1 MFDKII
7 AFSLK
12 NRLFV
17 LAVAALILVYG
28 GWVIVNLPVDVF
40 PDLNRP
46 TINIMTEA
54 GGLAPEEVEV
64 LVTLP
69 IEVAVNGTPGLER
82 VRSSS
87 GVGLSVIYLEFDWG
101 TDIYRNR
108 QLVAEKLALVKE
120 QLPKNVTPM
129 MGPISSI
136 MGEFQLV
143 GLTSEDPSVGPMD
156 LRTIADWVLRPR
168 LLSIPG
174 IAQVIPMGGQV
185 KQYQILLSSNAL
197 RDRNVSLEE
206 VQHNLSH
213 LSQNTTG
220 GFINFSNKEF
230 MIQNV
235 GRVKNLEEVEESV
248 VGSTLGRPVKAKE
261 VATVKLGPRIKRG
274 DASINAAPAVIL
286 SVQKQPGASTIE
298 LTHTIAKSLDEI
310 QSSLPKGVKINRQL
324 FKQADFI
331 EHAVHNVQEALRD
344 GAILVTV
351 VLFLFLLNFRTTAI
365 TLTAIPLSF
374 VLTAIV
380 FKWFGLNINTMTLGG
395 LAVAIGE
402 LVDDA
407 IVDVENVFRRLREN
421 QQNPEPRSSF
431 RVIYEA
437 SSEVR
442 NSIVFATIIVVL
454 VFIPLFSL
462 GGLEGRFFAPLG
474 VGYVVSLIASLVVSL
489 TVTPALCSY
498 LLPNMKAMAHEQDGF
513 LVRFLKRWDE
523 KMLRRALKRP
533 KLIVGSVVALFLVSV
548 ALIPL
553 MGKEFLPKFNEGTAM
568 ISVVLPPGVSLEH
581 SNNVGT
587 KAEKIILE
595 IPEVKS
601 VSRRTGRAELDEH
614 AEGVH
619 NGEVDV
625 DFKEMGRPRD
635 VVLEEIRQKLLIAIP
650 GSFINLGQPISHRL
664 DHLLSGV
671 KAQIAIKIFGP
682 ELDLLRSSAAQVYSA
697 IKDVKGLVDLQIEQ
711 QVQIP
716 KIKIQFLREEAIKYN
731 IVVGELATQLEMAL
745 EGEVTAQVLEGQR
758 IFDVFMRLDDSSR
771 SNIDRIKS
779 VIIKTMPD
787 GRRIALD
794 QVADVY
800 ETTGPNMVNRE
811 NMQRRIVVQANT
823 SGRDLDS
830 VINEIRKNVSK
841 TVKLPEGYY
850 VSYGGQ
856 FESQQKASR
865 MMLFLG
871 ALSIFGIFLV
881 LYGHFRSGFIALQI
895 MLNIPMA
902 LIGSVVAIFLSDR
915 ILSVASMVAFVTLC
929 GIASRNGIMMISH
942 YLHLMMHEKEP
953 FGEEMVI
960 RGSLERLVPVLM
972 TALTAMLALVP
983 LMLAKGEPGK
993 EILHPV
999 AVVIFGGLF
1008 SSTLLDMWVTPAV
1021 FLSFGKKSAE
1031 SYANLHR
1038 RTTDLPNSVTNE
1050 SERRLT

>member
-1 MFDKII
+1 MFDRII

-17 LAVAALILVYG
+17 LAAAALILVYG
-28 GWVIVNLPVDVF
+28 GWVILNLPVDVF

-46 TINIMTEA
+46 TVTIMTEV

-108 QLVAEKLALVKE
+108 QLVAEKLVLVKE
-120 QLPKNVTPM
+120 QLPKNITPI

-143 GLTSEDPSVGPMD
+143 GLTSEDPSVTPMD
-156 LRTIADWVLRPR
+156 LRSIADWVIRPR

-174 IAQVIPMGGQV
+174 IAQVIPIGGQV

-197 RDRNVSLEE
+197 RDRNLSLEE

-220 GFINFSNKEF
+220 GFINLKNKEYL
-230 MIQNV
+230 IQNF
-235 GRVKNLEEVEESV
+235 GRVKSLEEVEESI
-248 VGSTLGRPVKAKE
+248 VGSSMGRPVRAKE
-261 VATVKLGPRIKRG
+261 VANVKLGPRIKRG
-274 DASINAAPAVIL
+274 DASINASPAVIL
-286 SVQKQPGASTIE
+286 SVQKQPGSSTID

-310 QSSLPKGVKINRQL
+310 QATLPKGVKINRSL

-331 EHAVHNVQEALRD
+331 ENAVHNVQEALRD
-344 GAILVTV
+344 GAILVTI

-374 VLTAIV
+374 VITAIV

-407 IVDVENVFRRLREN
+407 IVDVENVFRRLKEN
-421 QQNPEPRSSF
+421 KQSANPASVF
-431 RVIYEA
+431 KVIYEA

-474 VGYVVSLIASLVVSL
+474 VGYVVSLVASLIVSL

-498 LLPNMKAMAHEQDGF
+498 LLPKMKSIGHEHDGF
-513 LVRFLKRWDE
+513 LVRFLKKWDE
-523 KMLRRALKRP
+523 IILRRALKRP
-533 KLIVGSVVALFLVSV
+533 KVVIFSVIALFLASV
-548 ALIPL
+548 ALIPF

-568 ISVVLPPGVSLEH
+568 ISVVLPPGVSLEF
-581 SNNVGT
+581 SNDTGT

-595 IPEVKS
+595 VPEVKS

-619 NGEVDV
+619 NGEIDV
-625 DFKEMGRPRD
+625 DFKEEGRARGI
-635 VVLEEIRQKLLIAIP
+635 VLEDIRDRLQKAIP
-650 GSFINLGQPISHRL
+650 GIMVNLGQPISHRL

-671 KAQIAIKIFGP
+671 KAQIAIKIFGT
-682 ELDLLRSSAAQVYSA
+682 ELNTLRMSAAQIYSA
-697 IKDVKGLVDLQIEQ
+697 IKDVNGLVDLQIEQ

-716 KIKIQFLREEAIKYN
+716 KIKIQILREDALKYN
-731 IVVGELATQLEMAL
+731 VVAGELATQLEMAL
-745 EGEVTAQVLEGQR
+745 EGEVTAQILEGQR
-758 IFDVFMRLDDSSR
+758 IFDVFMRLDEDSR
-771 SNIDRIKS
+771 AELDRIKNI
-779 VIIKTMPD
+779 VIKTMPD
-787 GRRIALD
+787 GRRVSLE

-823 SGRDLDS
+823 SGRDLNT
-830 VINEIRKNVSK
+830 IIGEIKEQVAK
-841 TVKLPEGYY
+841 KVTLPEGYY
-850 VSYGGQ
+850 ISYGGQ
-856 FESQQKASR
+856 FESQQKASK
-865 MMLFLG
+865 MMAFLG
-871 ALSIFGIFLV
+871 ALSILGIFMV
-881 LYGHFRSGFIALQI
+881 LYAHFRSSFIAIQI

-902 LIGSVVAIFLSDR
+902 LIGSVVAIYLSDR

-942 YLHLMMHEKEP
+942 YLHLMLHEKEE
-953 FGEEMVI
+953 FSEEMVV

-972 TALTAMLALVP
+972 TALTAMLALIP
-983 LMLAKGEPGK
+983 LILAKGEPGK

-1008 SSTLLDMWVTPAV
+1008 SSTLLDMWVTPTV
-1021 FLSFGKKSAE
+1021 FYKFGKKSAE
-1031 SYANLHR
+1031 AYALR
-1038 RTTDLPNSVTNE
+1038 SSASGQETDL
-1050 SERRLT
+1050 

>member
-1 MFDKII
+1 MFDRII
-7 AFSLK
+7 QFSLK

-17 LAVAALILVYG
+17 LCSAALLLVYG
-28 GWVIVNLPVDVF
+28 GWVIVKLPVDVF

-46 TINIMTEA
+46 TVTVMTEA

-69 IEVAVNGTPGLER
+69 IEVAVNGTPGIER

-87 GVGLSVIYLEFDWG
+87 GVGLSVIYLEFAWG

-120 QLPKNVTPM
+120 TLPKNVTPI

-136 MGEFQLV
+136 MGEIQLV
-143 GLTSEDPSVGPMD
+143 GLSSENADISPME
-156 LRTIADWVLRPR
+156 LRSIADWVIRPR
-168 LLSIPG
+168 LLAIPG
-174 IAQVIPMGGQV
+174 IAQVIPIGGGV
-185 KQYQILLSSNAL
+185 RQYQILLSSEEL
-197 RDRNVSLEE
+197 RKRNLSLED

-220 GFINFSNKEF
+220 GFINLDKKEF
-230 MIQNV
+230 LIQNF
-235 GRVKNLEEVEESV
+235 GRVKSLQEVEDSV
-248 VGSTLGRPVKAKE
+248 VGSFFGRPVKVKE
-261 VATVKLGPRIKRG
+261 VGKVKFGPQIKRG
-274 DASINAAPAVIL
+274 DGSIGGNPAVII
-286 SVQKQPGASTIE
+286 SVQKQPGASTID
-298 LTHTIAKSLDEI
+298 LTNEIAKQLEEM
-310 QSSLPKGVKINRQL
+310 QPGLPKGVKINREL

-331 EHAVHNVQEALRD
+331 EHAVWNVQEALRD
-344 GAILVTV
+344 GAILVTI

-374 VLTAIV
+374 VITAIV
-380 FKWFGLNINTMTLGG
+380 FKFFDLNINTMTLGG

-421 QQNPEPRSSF
+421 RQSANPKPVMGVIF
-431 RVIYEA
+431 RA

-474 VGYVVSLIASLVVSL
+474 VGYVVSLVASLFVSL

-498 LLPNMKAMAHEQDGF
+498 LLPNMKAMDHKDDGF

-523 KMLRRALKRP
+523 RILTKVIHYP
-533 KLIVGSVVALFLVSV
+533 KFIILGVVGLFLASV
-548 ALIPL
+548 ALIPF

-568 ISVVLPPGVSLEH
+568 ITVLLPPGVSLDY
-581 SNNVGT
+581 SNEVGT
-587 KAEKIILE
+587 KAEKLILTV
-595 IPEVKS
+595 PEVKF

-619 NGEVDV
+619 NSEIDV
-625 DFKEMGRPRD
+625 DFKEGGRPRD
-635 VVLEEIRQKLLIAIP
+635 VVLEDIREKLVKAIP
-650 GSFINLGQPISHRL
+650 GILVNLGQPISHRL

-671 KAQIAIKIFGP
+671 KAQIAIKIFGT
-682 ELDLLRSSAAQVYSA
+682 ELSDLRSLASQVYGA
-697 IKDVKGLVDLQIEQ
+697 IEGVEGLVDLQVEQ
-711 QVQIP
+711 QVEIP
-716 KIKIQFLREEAIKYN
+716 KVKIEFFREDAAKYN
-731 IVVGELATQLEMAL
+731 IIVGELATQLESAL
-745 EGEVTAQVLEGQR
+745 EGEITAQVLEGQR
-758 IFDVFMRLDDSSR
+758 IYNVFMRLDDNSR
-771 SNIDRIKS
+771 ADIEKIKKI
-779 VIIKTMPD
+779 VVKTMPD
-787 GRRIALD
+787 GMRVTLE
-794 QVADVY
+794 QVADVF

-830 VINEIRKNVSK
+830 VIREIQSRIKKEVK
-841 TVKLPEGYY
+841 TPEGYFI
-850 VSYGGQ
+850 SYGGQ

-865 MMLFLG
+865 MMLLLG
-871 ALSIFGIFLV
+871 ALSVIGIFLV
-881 LYGHFRSGFIALQI
+881 LYMHFKSGFIAIQI

-902 LIGSVVAIFLSDR
+902 LIGSVVAIYLSDR

-942 YLHLMMHEKEP
+942 YLHLMGEEKEP
-953 FGEEMVI
+953 FSEAMVI

-983 LMLAKGEPGK
+983 LILAKGAPGK

-1008 SSTLLDMWVTPAV
+1008 SSTLLDMWVTPTV
-1021 FLSFGKKSAE
+1021 FYRFGRKSAE
-1031 SYANLHR
+1031 KYVRLHYEK
-1038 RTTDLPNSVTNE
+1038 PEGENE
-1050 SERRLT
+1050 